1 LIQEILT
8 KSEQTGT
15 TVCLNLTGFRYQLK
29 LLPLLLL
36 LLLLCN
42 REEKNEGARQL
53 RPTDQVNVN
62 FIFKGKTPK
71 ICGEKNKVS

>member
-1 LIQEILT
+1 LIEEILT

-29 LLPLLLL
+29 LLSLLL

-62 FIFKGKTPK
+62 FIFKEKTPK
-71 ICGEKNKVS
+71 IHGKKIK